1 MQEWIQRCF
10 LICPPNAA
18 SCLFPSGYFFYL
30 FFWVLCLS
38 VSTLS
43 RCGSSLW
50 CTLIYWELMK
60 WSGAFDQTQ
69 GHGKEGGR
77 EGMSGW
83 MEGLEVDRRTSL
95 LLVSQGHSSTLGLNK
110 TKKKII
116 WSTGNTK
123 NIFRLVVKR
132 SNHNSLHC
140 GSWYWVKKR

>member
-10 LICPPNAA
+10 VICPPNAA

-83 MEGLEVDRRTSL
+83 MEGLEVDGRTSL

-110 TKKKII
+110 TKKK
-116 WSTGNTK
+116 SSGQLETQR
-123 NIFRLVVKR
+123 IFSDWWLKDQTTTVFIVEV
-132 SNHNSLHC
+132 
-140 GSWYWVKKR
+140 GTE